1 MATAP
6 ALQALLLDAVISS
19 VSQAEAILDELLA
32 VHRDLFPQ
40 LNLD

>member
-1 MATAP
+1 
-6 ALQALLLDAVISS
+6 VISS